1 MLPQHGA
8 VCRRVAVYAKQVPRY
23 HQDTKNIPSKIRVQV
38 QHNDKGRI
46 RKTRTLDVWHRASN
60 VWHRTSV
67 VRHRA
72 SDVLY
77 WTSDIEHQMS
87 DKGHRTL
94 DVSDIEHQTS
104 DFCNRTSDI
113 RNRTSD
119 IGHWKCNFRYQT
131 SDTDIKH
138 LTSDIEHQTCRQGSE
153 FQRLFKA
160 HYWNQVLFKDL
171 SEFKDF
177 LRQLLKFKICFS
189 RMYEPCSHT
198 AARAPRRA
206 CSPANVFERRTS
218 TGKGVFALFGHDFEQ
233 ILEQIVSFNV
243 KTLSDTNLKES
254 RHIKREKGWLLAD
267 IRRCLNSLVLP
278 ITYYFSR
285 HNNELLVLKQ
295 WNGALNWILPLRLGT
310 RAMCLPK

>member
-1 MLPQHGA
+1 MCLISNI
-8 VCRRVAVYAKQVPRY
+8 R
-23 HQDTKNIPSKIRVQV
+23 HQTSAIAHQISEIEHQ
-38 QHNDKGRI
+38 
-46 RKTRTLDVWHRASN
+46 TLDIE
-60 VWHRTSV
+60 SV
-67 VRHRA
+67 
-72 SDVLY
+72 
-77 WTSDIEHQMS
+77 TSDIRPLTRTSNIWHQ
-87 DKGHRTL
+87 T
-94 DVSDIEHQTS
+94 SDIEHQTS
-104 DFCNRTSDI
+104 DFT
-113 RNRTSD
+113 
-119 IGHWKCNFRYQT
+119 
-131 SDTDIKH
+131 
-138 LTSDIEHQTCRQGSE
+138 HQTCRQGSE